1 MPSNRPVASA
11 MPSPLRLALPL
22 VLAALSGCAPYVEG
36 NGVYAERVFDAR
48 DLPAFDRVG
57 VDLPPDEAGEHVK
70 ASLFAAAAAR
80 QVVVSGDENVI
91 QHVEVG
97 VDGGRLR
104 ARIDLS
110 SYRVVHPIQLRVQ
123 APGLSA
129 VDAAA
134 QAEVAV
140 QGAQGDAFA
149 VTAGDRAVVTLGGGG
164 GARLDATLGGGA
176 RLDASGYPVTAAEV
190 EVSGGARATVWPAE
204 PVTGTASGAG
214 SMVLVKGGAACA
226 VSVSDGAT
234 CGPL

>member
-1 MPSNRPVASA
+1 MPPHRQVASA
-11 MPSPLRLALPL
+11 MPTPHRLALPL
-22 VLAALSGCAPYVEG
+22 LLAGLCACAPYVEG
-36 NGVYAERVFDAR
+36 NGVYAQRVFDAR
-48 DLPAFDRVG
+48 DLPAFDRVD
-57 VDLPPDEAGEHVK
+57 VDLPPDEEGEPVK
-70 ASLFAAAAAR
+70 ASLFAAAAPR

-104 ARIDLS
+104 ATIGLS

-123 APGLSA
+123 APGLAA
-129 VDAAA
+129 VEAAA

-140 QGAQGDAFA
+140 QGAQGEAFA

-164 GARLDATLGGGA
+164 GARLDASIGGGA
-176 RLDASGYPVTAAEV
+176 RLDASGYPVTAADV
-190 EVSGGARATVWPAE
+190 AVSGGARATVWPAE

-226 VSVSDGAT
+226 VSVSDGAS

>member
-1 MPSNRPVASA
+1 MPSLRPVARA
-11 MPSPLRLALPL
+11 MPSPHRLALPL
-22 VLAALSGCAPYVEG
+22 LLAALSACAPYVEG

-57 VDLPPDEAGEHVK
+57 VDLPPDEDGEHVK
-70 ASLFAAAAAR
+70 AALFAAAAPR
-80 QVVVSGDENVI
+80 EVVVSGDENVI
-91 QHVEVG
+91 QHVDVG

-104 ARIDLS
+104 ATIGLS

-123 APGLSA
+123 APGLAA
-129 VDAAA
+129 VEAAA
-134 QAEVAV
+134 EAEVAV

-149 VTAGDRAVVTLGGGG
+149 VTAGDRAVVTLGGTG
-164 GARLDATLGGGA
+164 GARLTATLAGAA

-190 EVSGGARATVWPAE
+190 AVSGGGRATVWPTE

>member
-1 MPSNRPVASA
+1 VPPTSPVARP
-11 MPSPLRLALPL
+11 MPPPRRLALPL
-22 VLAALSGCAPYVEG
+22 LLAALSACAPYVEG

-57 VDLPPDEAGEHVK
+57 VDLPVDEEGEHVK
-70 ASLFAAAAAR
+70 ASLFAAAASR

-97 VDGGRLR
+97 VDGGRLG
-104 ARIDLS
+104 ARIGLS

-129 VDAAA
+129 VEAAA

-140 QGAQGDAFA
+140 QGAQGDDFA
-149 VTAGDRAVVTLGGGG
+149 VTAGDGAVVTLGGAG
-164 GARLDATLGGGA
+164 GARLTATLAGGA
-176 RLDASGYPVTAAEV
+176 RLDASGYPVDAAEV
-190 EVSGGARATVWPAE
+190 AVSGGARATVWPAE

-214 SMVLVKGGAACA
+214 SKVLVKGGAACA

-234 CGPL
+234 CGPF